1 MDNLFVKHY
10 GEYSLRYWIRLL
22 LKSDITL
29 PSFQRLFVWEK
40 EQVESF
46 IHSIDNKQ
54 FVPPVIIGNYIEG
67 KKDSNWILDGQ
78 QRLCSLLFAYIG
90 MYPKI
95 NEFKINDIGM
105 PDGGDEEDDAGDE
118 ERLISSNYILD
129 YIQKLTKNN
138 GINDRLA
145 LINKIETDGKFQS
158 KEKGKIMVN
167 DFDGFFDNNYLPFI
181 YIKCINKCDTPD
193 EVNNEKEYY
202 ANLFYNINAK
212 GTSLSVQES
221 RNAILWFLGKEMR
234 ELLGTELKINI
245 SGKDEVKDIVV
256 YLAIIS
262 FIYHNYKE
270 NNDTLDNAKTN
281 LLRGYSGKVGRDQ
294 FALDFINNINNKNYI
309 YMFGDFSK
317 IFKNCSDAIK
327 KVRDCINS
335 LNTIKYNNIA
345 EFEIRFFGMLYWQV
359 FCKNVI
365 DIEKCNEE
373 IERQIDSLIYKQEKK
388 DDYTRNVNTLR
399 RIRDRVKTSIEFYK
413 DHCKKIGNLF

>member
-46 IHSIDNKQ
+46 IHSIKNKQ

-95 NEFKINDIGM
+95 NEFKIDDIGM
-105 PDGGDEEDDAGDE
+105 PDGSDEEDDAGDKE
-118 ERLISSNYILD
+118 NPISSNYVLD

-158 KEKGKIMVN
+158 KEKEKIKVD
-167 DFDGFFDNNYLPFI
+167 DFDAFFDNNYLPFI
-181 YIKCINKCDTPD
+181 YIKCIDKCDTPD

-221 RNAILWFLGKEMR
+221 RNAILWFLGEEYN
-234 ELLGTELKINI
+234 ELLNIELKINI
-245 SGKDEVKDIVV
+245 SGNNERKDIVF
-256 YLAIIS
+256 YLAVVS
-262 FIYHNYKE
+262 FVYNHCKV
-270 NNDTLDNAKTN
+270 NNVSLDDTMLK
-281 LLRGYSGKVGRDQ
+281 LLRGCSSKVGKNQ
-294 FALDFINNINNKNYI
+294 FALDYINNINYKNFVH
-309 YMFGDFSK
+309 MFGNFNL
-317 IFKNCSDAIK
+317 IFNNLSETIDRI
-327 KVRDCINS
+327 RDCIKD
-335 LNTIKYNNIA
+335 LKDIKYNSIA
-345 EFEIRFFGMLYWQV
+345 EFEIRFFGVLYWKV
-359 FCKNVI
+359 FCKYELDVKECDKTI
-365 DIEKCNEE
+365 AKQLDILLYS
-373 IERQIDSLIYKQEKK
+373 DEKK
-388 DDYTRNVNTLR
+388 EDYIRNVNSLR
-399 RIRDRVKTSIEFYK
+399 RIKNRVKTSIKFYQNY
-413 DHCKKIGNLF
+413 CKKIGGLF